1 MKGLAYIRNLYG
13 KSLNDIA
20 TALGVSN
27 QVVSAW
33 EKKQRIPDKRVKEL
47 AAYFGLDAEYFDSEI
62 TQQQMDEIQY
72 AKWQMDAY
80 DNGFLSDGSQNDTNS
95 LDYQYLLQRMEK
107 CIADPQKVPLI
118 KKFFSILDSHSPQ
131 YLDLLF
137 KSVAKADNPED
148 IANDDLFVSIIAA
161 ALQAWVEDRKKE
173 QQLHAF
179 ISNDSEL
186 QELY

>member
-33 EKKQRIPDKRVKEL
+33 EKKQRIPDKRVIEL
-47 AAYFGLDAEYFDSEI
+47 AEYFGLDAEYFNSEV
-62 TQQQMDEIQY
+62 TQQQMDDIQY

-95 LDYQYLLQRMEK
+95 LDYQYLLQKMEK
-107 CIADPQKVPLI
+107 CISDPQKKPLI
-118 KKFFSILDSHSPQ
+118 KKFFSVLDSHSPQ
-131 YLDLLF
+131 YIDLLF
-137 KSVAKADNPED
+137 KSVAKADNPTEAID
-148 IANDDLFVSIIAA
+148 DDLFVSIISA

-173 QQLHAF
+173 QQLHNF
-179 ISNDSEL
+179 VSSDSEL